1 MPQELDENTDCR
13 LMWEVKIP
21 ALCLRNFLKHYL
33 LKTRATVVLGQLG
46 GMEFLMLNFPP

>member
-13 LMWEVKIP
+13 LMWEVKIL

-33 LKTRATVVLGQLG
+33 LKTRAAVGAIMRHGISAAL
-46 GMEFLMLNFPP
+46 FFS